1 MPKEVCCMDPEPLW
15 TWFCMT
21 GEPLAYL
28 LYRSA
33 EEQEDGVV

>member
-1 MPKEVCCMDPEPLW
+1 MDPEPLW

-33 EEQEDGVV
+33 EEQTGGEPV

>member
-1 MPKEVCCMDPEPLW
+1 MMTENLFWEV
-15 TWFCMT
+15 FCMT

-33 EEQEDGVV
+33 EEADAKPE